1 MEGVKALV
9 GQLLNTDCGSE
20 ARGGRVVWRGVL
32 RVVVSCLQEVVPPV
46 ASCVLQGRGGGREV
60 GGGRGLGQEVER

>member
-9 GQLLNTDCGSE
+9 GQLLNADCGSE

-32 RVVVSCLQEVVPPV
+32 RVVVSCLQEVRVPPV
-46 ASCVLQGRGGGREV
+46 ALVQGRGGGREV
-60 GGGRGLGQEVER
+60 RVGRGLGQEVER